1 MSVEVREVSGK
12 KEMKIFVQFANK
24 LYQGNEYYCPTLDF
38 DELGTFDYKT
48 NPALDFCTYKCFLA
62 WKDGKCVGRI
72 AGIINP
78 VANEK
83 WNCKKLRFGW
93 FDFIDDKE
101 VSKALLDAA
110 LAWGKEQGMTEANGP
125 VGFTDFDKEGLLIEG
140 FEELAPMSTLHNYPY
155 YEAHYEAYG
164 LTKEVDWVELLCTV
178 PDDLPEKWYRVAE
191 AVSKRSKVHAV
202 HVKNKREL
210 FKRYPNQEYFKLLS
224 EAYSVLY
231 NYQPLTE
238 KQMKYLADMYIP
250 FLNFDLV
257 CLVENEQNELV
268 GLSIGIPD
276 LTKALQKCNGS
287 LFPFGW
293 YHMLKA
299 LKAKQIPLWDFL
311 LIAVRPDYQDKG
323 INATI
328 FADQMPY
335 FTKYGIKQAETTVI
349 LEDNVKN
356 LANFM
361 YFEHRQHR
369 RHRAYI
375 KEIK

>member
-1 MSVEVREVSGK
+1 MSVEIREVNGK

-24 LYQGNEYYCPTLDF
+24 MYYGNPYYCPTLDF
-38 DELGTFDYKT
+38 DELNTF
-48 NPALDFCTYKCFLA
+48 NPKVNPSLDFCTFQCFLA
-62 WKDGKCVGRI
+62 WRGKECVGRI
-72 AGIINP
+72 AAIINP
-78 VANEK
+78 IANEK

-93 FDFIDDKE
+93 FDFIDDLE

-110 LAWGKEQGMTEANGP
+110 VAWGKKNGMTEVNGP
-125 VGFTDFDKEGLLIEG
+125 VGFTDFDKEGLLIDG
-140 FEELAPMSTLHNYPY
+140 FEELSPMSTLFNAPY
-155 YEAHYEAYG
+155 YAKHMEAYG
-164 LTKEVDWVELLCTV
+164 LTKEADWVELYMTV
-178 PDDLPEKWYRVAE
+178 PEDLPEKWYRVAD

-238 KQMKYLADMYIP
+238 KQMKYIADMYIP

-268 GLSIGIPD
+268 GISIGIPD
-276 LTKALQKCNGS
+276 LTHALQKCNGS

-335 FTKYGIKQAETTVI
+335 FRQYGIKNCETTII

-369 RHRAYI
+369 RHRAYM
-375 KEIK
+375 KEI